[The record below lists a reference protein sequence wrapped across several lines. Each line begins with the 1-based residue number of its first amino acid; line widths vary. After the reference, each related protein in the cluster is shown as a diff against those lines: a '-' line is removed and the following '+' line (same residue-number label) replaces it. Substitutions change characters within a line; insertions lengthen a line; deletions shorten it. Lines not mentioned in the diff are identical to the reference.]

1 MLGFFIL
8 HVSIFSY
15 LLHQWSVLNQV
26 SHGGA
31 SLTVFC
37 ESNKKGMPSCAAWSK
52 AGSLSHDWVKK
63 HGSQAGAA
71 HLVEVEDDPGDVASQ
86 EDDDDAEEDERLP
99 VVLVQ
104 LLRVRGCS
112 SGTHHL

>member
-1 MLGFFIL
+1 
-8 HVSIFSY
+8 
-15 LLHQWSVLNQV
+15 
-26 SHGGA
+26 
-31 SLTVFC
+31 
-37 ESNKKGMPSCAAWSK
+37 MPSCAAWSK
-52 AGSLSHDWVKK
+52 AGSLSDDWVKK

-112 SGTHHL
+112 CGTHHL

>member
-1 MLGFFIL
+1 M
-8 HVSIFSY
+8 
-15 LLHQWSVLNQV
+15 
-26 SHGGA
+26 
-31 SLTVFC
+31 
-37 ESNKKGMPSCAAWSK
+37 
-52 AGSLSHDWVKK
+52 
-63 HGSQAGAA
+63 
-71 HLVEVEDDPGDVASQ
+71 EVEDDPGDVASQ